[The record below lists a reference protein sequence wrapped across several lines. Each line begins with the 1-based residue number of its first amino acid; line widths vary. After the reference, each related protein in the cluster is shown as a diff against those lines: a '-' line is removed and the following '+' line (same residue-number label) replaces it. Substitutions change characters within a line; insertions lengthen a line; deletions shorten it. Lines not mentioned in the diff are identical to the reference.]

1 MAIPKARTGKK
12 TVNVYVG
19 HERFETL
26 LQLAIDVSQES
37 RVQITPL
44 AICAMDDRST
54 LEAGCARNAARAERN
69 VARAE

>member
-37 RVQITPL
+37 RVQITPSQFVQL
-44 AICAMDDRST
+44 QELIKKES
-54 LEAGCARNAARAERN
+54 
-69 VARAE
+69 